1 MKLNTCCLLVAVG
14 LLVRLTLAGKE
25 VELVN
30 NTVTAKPTDSNPVQQ
45 LFREVAHA
53 LRASVGSLGSKI
65 GSPPKPPPP
74 VTEAAA
80 KQYAIVVDAGSSK
93 TKMLLYQWENTQN
106 NGGDSTFKV
115 DQISKCKAKGRV
127 SKCLLRTFISGSTLL
142 LEV

>member
-1 MKLNTCCLLVAVG
+1 MTLNTFCLLAGVG

-53 LRASVGSLGSKI
+53 ARASVGSLGSKI

-93 TKMLLYQWENTQN
+93 TKMLLYQWENTQDN
-106 NGGDSTFKV
+106 EGDSTFKV
-115 DQISKCKAKGRV
+115 DQISKCQAKGRG
-127 SKCLLRTFISGSTLL
+127 SKFFISYFY
-142 LEV
+142 